1 MGRHPGGWDGKVNGK
16 AVKDGVYFLVVSAK
30 GSDGIDYN
38 IKKAINVISGYN
50 NGEEENDGN
59 E

>member
-1 MGRHPGGWDGKVNGK
+1 
-16 AVKDGVYFLVVSAK
+16 VVSAK

-50 NGEEENDGN
+50 NGENESGSAEES

>member
-1 MGRHPGGWDGKVNGK
+1 MNGK
-16 AVKDGVYFLVVSAK
+16 TVPDGVYFLNVSAK

-50 NGEEENDGN
+50 NGEEEGGTY
-59 E
+59 EE

>member
-1 MGRHPGGWDGKVNGK
+1 M
-16 AVKDGVYFLVVSAK
+16 KDGVYFLVVSAK
-30 GSDGIDYN
+30 GSDGYDYN

-50 NGEEENDGN
+50 NGENENGETDTN